1 MILLSDRTN
10 RKPTVASHPRLPHV
24 NTTRNEITNEKES
37 KEGKHKHENKKKRSP
52 REKKN
57 RFCILK

>member
-37 KEGKHKHENKKKRSP
+37 KEGKHKHENKKKEVRG
-52 REKKN
+52 KK
-57 RFCILK
+57 RTVFVF